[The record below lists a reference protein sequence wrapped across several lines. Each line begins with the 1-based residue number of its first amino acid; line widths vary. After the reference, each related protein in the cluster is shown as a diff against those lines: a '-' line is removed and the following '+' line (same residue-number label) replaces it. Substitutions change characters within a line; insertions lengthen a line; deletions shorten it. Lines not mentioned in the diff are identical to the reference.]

1 MASNV
6 IYELAGIKVI
16 WSPIYAVFEVWRK
29 VQDGSIGWCWECA
42 ADTPDQEEAVLIADQ
57 SFFKSK
63 QHVDYVPKQ
72 VMDEEVLGYG
82 DYYESEID
90 F

>member
-42 ADTPDQEEAVLIADQ
+42 ADTPDQEEAVSIADEI
-57 SFFKSK
+57 FLKSK

-72 VMDEEVLGYG
+72 VVDEEVLGYG

>member
-57 SFFKSK
+57 IFFKSK

>member
-1 MASNV
+1 MTNNV

-16 WSPIYAVFEVWRK
+16 WSPIYSVFEVWRK
-29 VQDGSIGWCWECA
+29 VEDNTGLGCWECA
-42 ADTPDQEEAVLIADQ
+42 ADTPEKEEAVLIADQ
-57 SFFKSK
+57 IFFKSK

-72 VMDEEVLGYG
+72 VVDEEVLGYG
-82 DYYESEID
+82 DYYESGID

>member
-57 SFFKSK
+57 IFFKSK

-82 DYYESEID
+82 DYYESEIG

>member
-57 SFFKSK
+57 IFFKSK

-72 VMDEEVLGYG
+72 VVDEEVLGYG